1 MKLPRNLT
9 GRQLVVALR
18 KLGYVVVGQT
28 GSHIKLRTERDGR
41 KLLAVPDHVPLK
53 VGTLRSIF
61 RELGTHHGITRDAL
75 MSLLFDSGAKS

>member
-9 GRQLVVALR
+9 GRQLAAALH

-41 KLLAVPDHVPLK
+41 KLLTVPDHAPLK
-53 VGTLRSIF
+53 TGTLSGILRDVAK
-61 RELGTHHGITRDAL
+61 HHDLTRQAVMD
-75 MSLLFDSGAKS
+75 MLFNPGAKS